1 LRSEIGHTA
10 PQFLPDGKH
19 FLYSA
24 QSSKA
29 ENNAIYV
36 ASLDSK
42 GKKLLLNVS
51 SNPVYAFPGYL
62 LFHRQGTLMA
72 QPFDADRLQITGEA
86 VSIVEGVEFNP
97 FGSEASFSASDN
109 GVLAYRGGGG
119 AVPLNLVWVNRN
131 GTEQPLAAPPH
142 NYTFPRISPDG
153 KLVAAGIEEGEG
165 QIWLYDISRDALSR
179 LTFEGPSNV
188 DPVWTPDGKRIT
200 FKGKGNRLFWQSAD
214 GGGSAEELTTGKL
227 DQNNI
232 PSAWSPDGQ
241 ELAFLEGGGGVVRNV
256 WILPLRD
263 RTPHVFVASPAYESA
278 PSFSPDGRWIAYT
291 SNESGRTEI
300 YVRPYPGPGGKWQI
314 STGGGIEPVWS
325 PKGHELFYRDG
336 QKMMAVDY
344 TAQPTFSAGKPKML
358 FQGPYTPTPRSTSD
372 YDVSPDGQRFLM
384 LRAAEQVPGQI
395 NVVLNWFEEL
405 KQKVPTGKK

>member
-1 LRSEIGHTA
+1 
-10 PQFLPDGKH
+10 
-19 FLYSA
+19 
-24 QSSKA
+24 
-29 ENNAIYV
+29 
-36 ASLDSK
+36 
-42 GKKLLLNVS
+42 LLLNVA
-51 SNPVYAFPGYL
+51 SNPVYVPPGYL

-72 QPFDADRLQITGEA
+72 QPFDADRLQLSGEA
-86 VSIVEGVEFNP
+86 VPIVEGVEFNP
-97 FGSEASFSASDN
+97 FGGVADFSASDN

-142 NYTFPRISPDG
+142 NYTVPRISPDG
-153 KLVAAGIEEGEG
+153 KRVAAGIEEGEG

-179 LTFEGPSNV
+179 LTFEGSSNV
-188 DPVWTPDGKRIT
+188 DPVWTPDGKRIA

-241 ELAFLEGGGGVVRNV
+241 ELAFLEGGPVRNI
-256 WILPLRD
+256 WILPLKD
-263 RTPHVFVASPAYESA
+263 RTPHVFVASPAFESA
-278 PSFSPDGRWIAYT
+278 PSFAPDGRWIAYT

-314 STGGGIEPVWS
+314 STEGGTEPVWN

-344 TAQPTFSAGKPKML
+344 TAQSKFSAGKPKML
-358 FQGPYTPTPRSTSD
+358 FQGPYTPTPRSASD

-395 NVVLNWFEEL
+395 NVVLNWTEEL
-405 KQKVPTGKK
+405 KQKAPVGNK